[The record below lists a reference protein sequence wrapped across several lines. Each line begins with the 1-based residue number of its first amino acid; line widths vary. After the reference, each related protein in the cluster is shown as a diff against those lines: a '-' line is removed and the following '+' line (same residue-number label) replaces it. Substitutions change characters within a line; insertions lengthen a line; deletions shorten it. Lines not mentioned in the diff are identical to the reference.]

1 MKKLFTLVAAVLFA
15 TGMSAQSRVSIIQ
28 NGELDLDGDFSSFY
42 IKERGI
48 NENNPAPADE
58 IAAMDGAQSAIL
70 EGEGPDGANC
80 IKVYSPAQEDQPW
93 DTQFWIVFDEPLFA
107 PTQVS
112 VSFDYK
118 ASEAGLSTDIQAH
131 DQPGNYHHYQV
142 FNSAP
147 AWDTEWKTFEGD
159 FEVSGSMAG
168 EPGMLS
174 IAFNLTKDHAVEYYF
189 ANFTVKAKIV
199 VLADPDW
206 INVLANGKCDEGYE
220 ACVYPATVTDGALDV
235 HSMTANG
242 TGLGSGIADGAFYV
256 ESKPDAANAWDSQ
269 FWMVAPRA
277 LEAGNRVK
285 FAFEYRADAEATVS
299 TQAHAAPGTYNHYDI
314 GIGNLS
320 FTTEWQYKEKEVT
333 LSADQAKAD
342 NGGFQ
347 SVAFNLNEDKTLQ
360 TKFYFDNMQL
370 FFDDSD
376 DGYATSDDEEWA
388 AEVESKWATGV
399 KSVKT
404 QKAQKAIY
412 NLAGQQVDKNYK
424 GIVIENG
431 QKRINK

>member
-15 TGMSAQSRVSIIQ
+15 TNMSAQKVAIID
-28 NGELDLDGDFSSFY
+28 NGELDLEGDFSNFV
-42 IKERGI
+42 IKEEGI
-48 NENNPAPADE
+48 NENTPMPADE
-58 IAAMDGAQSAIL
+58 FANYEGAQSGVL

-80 IKVYSPAQEDQPW
+80 IKCHAPAKKQDGGQAW
-93 DTQFWIVFDEPLFA
+93 DSQFWIVFSEPLFA
-107 PTQVS
+107 PTSVS

-118 ASEAGLSTDIQAH
+118 ASAAASVDTQSH
-131 DQPGNYHHYQV
+131 YTPGNYHIWYAIGTIG
-142 FNSAP
+142 FT
-147 AWDTEWKTFEGD
+147 DEWQTYEKDFDIDSSMEGAD
-159 FEVSGSMAG
+159 
-168 EPGMLS
+168 GMLS
-174 IAFNLTKDHAVEYYF
+174 IAFNLTMDQDMDYYF
-189 ANFTVKAKIV
+189 ANFTAKAKII
-199 VLADPDW
+199 VLSDPEW
-206 INVLANGKCDEGYE
+206 INVLANGKCEEGYE
-220 ACVYPATVTDGALDV
+220 ACVYPITVTDGALDV

-333 LSADQAKAD
+333 LTADQAKAD

-376 DGYATSDDEEWA
+376 DGYATGDDEEWA

>member
-1 MKKLFTLVAAVLFA
+1 MKKLFTLVAAALFA
-15 TGMSAQSRVSIIQ
+15 TNMSAQRVSIIE
-28 NGELDLDGDFSSFY
+28 NGELDLEGSFASFF

-48 NENNPAPADE
+48 NDNNPAPANE

-80 IKVYSPAQEDQPW
+80 IKVYSPAQESQPW
-93 DTQFWIVFDEPLFA
+93 DTQFWIVFSEALFS

-118 ASEAGLSTDIQAH
+118 ASESGLKTDIQAH

-142 FNSAP
+142 FQGTP
-147 AWDTEWKTFEGD
+147 QWDTEWQTFEED

-168 EPGMLS
+168 QPGMLS
-174 IAFNLTKDHAVEYYF
+174 IAFNLTKDHPVEYYF
-189 ANFTVKAKIV
+189 ANFVVKAKIV
-199 VLADPDW
+199 ILSDPEW
-206 INVLANGKCDEGYE
+206 INVLANGKCENDYE

-256 ESKPDAANAWDSQ
+256 ESKPDAVNAWDSQ

-285 FAFEYRADAEATVS
+285 FAFDYRADAEATVS
-299 TQAHAAPGTYNHYDI
+299 TQAHALPGTYNHYDI

-320 FTTEWQYKEKEVT
+320 FTTEWQTKTAEVT

-376 DGYATSDDEEWA
+376 DGYATTDDEEWA
-388 AEVESKWATGV
+388 AEVEKDWATGV

-404 QKAQKAIY
+404 QKAEKAIY

>member
-1 MKKLFTLVAAVLFA
+1 MKKLFTLVAAALFA
-15 TGMSAQSRVSIIQ
+15 TGMSAQSRVSIIE
-28 NGELDLDGDFSSFY
+28 NGELDLEGDFSNYY

-48 NENNPAPADE
+48 NENNPAPASDFANFE
-58 IAAMDGAQSAIL
+58 GAQSAIL

-80 IKVYSPAQEDQPW
+80 IKVHSPAKEDQDW
-93 DTQFWIVFDEPLFA
+93 DTQFWIVFNEPLFA
-107 PTQVS
+107 PTTVS

-118 ASEAGLSTDIQAH
+118 ASSEQDGPTQAH
-131 DQPGNYHHYQV
+131 GLPGNYHHWAAIGTPK
-142 FNSAP
+142 FT
-147 AWDTEWKTFEGD
+147 TEWQTYESD
-159 FEVSGSMAG
+159 FEVDSSMEGAD
-168 EPGMLS
+168 GMLS
-174 IAFNLTKDHAVEYYF
+174 IAFNLTKAEEVDYYF
-189 ANFTVKAKIV
+189 ANFTAKAKIV
-199 VLADPDW
+199 VLSDPEW
-206 INVLANGKCDEGYE
+206 INVLANGKCENDYE

-285 FAFEYRADAEATVS
+285 FAFDYRADAEATVS

-376 DGYATSDDEEWA
+376 DGYATTDDEDWA
-388 AEVESKWATGV
+388 AEVEKDWATGV

-404 QKAQKAIY
+404 QKAEKAIY